1 MLRIIFLV
9 SSLCL
14 YALCVAQSSKTP
26 ASANT
31 KQLQFD
37 PSSFKGSDSLLSI
50 PPKEKP
56 VAKKESIYITNEK
69 YFEMFSPPEI
79 MPEFDGDIDEFIQA
93 HIIYP
98 PQALLDSIQGN
109 VIVQYLVDKKGNTL
123 NHKVVRGLRR
133 DVDEEAFRVVQLIKY
148 AKPAFIRKI
157 PVHQIVTVAVKFRL
171 PHQLKFD
178 PSSFKGSDSLL
189 NIPPQEKSKEKE
201 KEKSIFV
208 DSASIELITF
218 LDCAPIFGK
227 EPMEN
232 WIERTMV
239 YPEKALHEGIEGR
252 VIAQCWV
259 EKDGSVSHTQ
269 IVRGVEAS
277 LDSEAWRVVSLMK
290 FAHPAM
296 QRKQPVRVSYTI
308 PVNFKLPVSFYDT
321 LPKRDNRMFACPE
334 PMPDGFDTIDIILA
348 KNIHYPPNAI
358 KDSVEG
364 RVIISCW
371 INKKGGTFGHKIL
384 KSIHYDLDQEAL
396 RVCRLIKFKEPAY
409 NSKGK
414 AVYSYITLPIN
425 FKLDRE
431 KVKKKASKIKKIG
444 KDTNE

>member
-1 MLRIIFLV
+1 MLRTIFLI

-69 YFEMFSPPEI
+69 YFEMFSPPEE
-79 MPEFDGDIDEFIQA
+79 MPD
-93 HIIYP
+93 
-98 PQALLDSIQGN
+98 
-109 VIVQYLVDKKGNTL
+109 
-123 NHKVVRGLRR
+123 
-133 DVDEEAFRVVQLIKY
+133 
-148 AKPAFIRKI
+148 
-157 PVHQIVTVAVKFRL
+157 
-171 PHQLKFD
+171 
-178 PSSFKGSDSLL
+178 
-189 NIPPQEKSKEKE
+189 
-201 KEKSIFV
+201 
-208 DSASIELITF
+208 
-218 LDCAPIFGK
+218 FGT

-232 WIERTMV
+232 WIERTMA

-321 LPKRDNRMFACPE
+321 LPKRDNIMFSCPE
-334 PMPDGFDTIDIILA
+334 PIPAGFDTIDNFLS
-348 KNIHYPPNAI
+348 KNIHYPQSAI
-358 KDSVEG
+358 KKSVEG
-364 RVIISCW
+364 RVIISFW

-384 KSIHYDLDQEAL
+384 KSINYDLDQEAL

-414 AVYSYITLPIN
+414 AVYSYITLPFN

-431 KVKKKASKIKKIG
+431 KVKKKVGKIKKIIG